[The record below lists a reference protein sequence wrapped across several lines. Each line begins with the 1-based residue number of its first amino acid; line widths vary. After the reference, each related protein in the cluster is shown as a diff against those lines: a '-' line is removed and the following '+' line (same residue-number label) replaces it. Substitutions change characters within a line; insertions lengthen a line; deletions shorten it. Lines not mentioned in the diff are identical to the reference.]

1 MNGSLTFPT
10 EYNVVSVNGTSS
22 DWAMRKHES
31 LSYEP
36 IPSSCCV
43 LGTITLL
50 QVLRRILL
58 THISVVIQD
67 STGFGL
73 FHPIHLHGHDFWVVA
88 QDAGTFD
95 PATTNITTTNPPRRD
110 VATLPGNGVS
120 NSPADSTH
128 ISHGKQSL
136 TNGITVPRHSLQAG

>member
-1 MNGSLTFPT
+1 MAGNLTFPT

-22 DWAMRKHES
+22 DWAM
-31 LSYEP
+31 L
-36 IPSSCCV
+36 
-43 LGTITLL
+43 
-50 QVLRRILL
+50 
-58 THISVVIQD
+58 VIQD

-88 QDAGTFD
+88 QDVGTFD

-120 NSPADSTH
+120 AFPF
-128 ISHGKQSL
+128 
-136 TNGITVPRHSLQAG
+136 